1 MLEHCPHP
9 DGVAAPVRAGD
20 FPQWV
25 RAVRAPVPLPPA
37 TPVELLTPPA
47 TVATI
52 AAGYRPLLHPSAAAV
67 HGLRVLRR

>member
-1 MLEHCPHP
+1 MLAWSFA
-9 DGVAAPVRAGD
+9 GYQAPVA
-20 FPQWV
+20 
-25 RAVRAPVPLPPA
+25 LSPA

-67 HGLRVLRR
+67 RSLRTLRPC